1 MNPIFITI
9 GNIQIYWYSVI
20 LLLAFTVGGIL
31 AIKEGKRFDIPKDYM
46 TNMFFYIIFFAL
58 IGARLYYVLFNLDY
72 YMQNPVE
79 ILKVWEGG
87 LAIHGGIIAALLVVI
102 IYSKKYNVTTTRLLD
117 ILVVSLILGQAI
129 GRWGNFMNG
138 EAHGAVTTLEH
149 LRSLHIPD
157 FVINGMFIEGK
168 YYMPTFFFESVS
180 CFIGFIVLCIV
191 RRREYTKVSELT
203 SLYLIWYGITRFFIE
218 GMRTDSLMFN
228 GFRVAQIVSVI
239 MVIVG
244 IVIFIMIKKG
254 SVFDN
259 RYNDPD
265 FKENVRF

>member
-9 GNIQIYWYSVI
+9 GNINIYWYSVI

-31 AIKEGKRFDIPKDYM
+31 ALKEGKRFGIPSDFM
-46 TNMFFYIIFFAL
+46 TNMFFYIIIFAL
-58 IGARLYYVLFNLDY
+58 LGARIYYVLFNLDY

-87 LAIHGGIIAALLVVI
+87 LAIHGGIIAALIVVI
-102 IYSKKYNVTTTRLLD
+102 VYSKKYKVTTTRLID
-117 ILVVSLILGQAI
+117 ILVVSLIIGQAI

-138 EAHGAVTTLEH
+138 EAHGAITTLEH

-157 FVINGMFIEGK
+157 FIINGMFIEGK
-168 YYMPTFFFESVS
+168 YNMPNLFFESVS
-180 CFIGFIVLCIV
+180 CFIGFIVLLII

-203 SLYLIWYGITRFFIE
+203 SLYLIWYGVTRFFIE
-218 GMRTDSLMFN
+218 GMRTDSLMLN
-228 GFRVAQIVSVI
+228 GFKMAQIVSAI
-239 MVIVG
+239 MVLIG
-244 IVIFIMIKKG
+244 IIIFIVVKRG

-265 FKENVRF
+265 HKEKVIF